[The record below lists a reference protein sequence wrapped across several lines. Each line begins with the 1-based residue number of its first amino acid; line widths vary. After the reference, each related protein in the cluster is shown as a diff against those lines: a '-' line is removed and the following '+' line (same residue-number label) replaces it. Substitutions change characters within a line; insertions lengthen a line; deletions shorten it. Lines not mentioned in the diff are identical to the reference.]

1 MRILF
6 ILSLFSIYTNQ
17 VSSQN
22 IGTPKSSS
30 KILVEADDT
39 IQHFAIKNWV
49 GKKLL
54 FLPII
59 DSKQMYDYVSF
70 SGGTGFN
77 GRPVYADC
85 VDQTATVLSVVNDSL
100 NPGESL
106 VKVKMNNKAGSIY
119 FGRTFNGS
127 LTRVVLQD
135 DIESAEKLIKGKVF
149 WMKSDYMYRFNQSK
163 ERNEIKY
170 GFRFKKVRVTHV
182 DLSFD
187 DNALYALTLSDEM
200 GETGTLYV
208 NVSNNNIDNTMI
220 NTNLLSKYFFKKNPK
235 KIYSWSDEVWQSI
248 ENKEIYKGM
257 TEEQA
262 KLSWGEPD
270 FKTKTKEDAIKYK
283 YNNGSYFVIKDGK
296 VVDLKQ

>member
-1 MRILF
+1 MRIALVVFFLSFFLF
-6 ILSLFSIYTNQ
+6 TSEA
-17 VSSQN
+17 QN
-22 IGTPKSSS
+22 IGISKPQS
-30 KILVEADDT
+30 KILIEVDDT
-39 IQHFAIKNWV
+39 IPHHDITNWI
-49 GKKLL
+49 GKKIL

-77 GRPVYADC
+77 GRPIYADC
-85 VDQTATVLSVVNDSL
+85 VDQTATVLNVTLDSL
-100 NPGESL
+100 YPGEYL
-106 VKVKMNNKAGSIY
+106 LKVKMNNKAGNIY
-119 FGRTFNGS
+119 YGRTFNGS

-135 DIESAEKLIKGKVF
+135 DIDLAEKLMKGKVF
-149 WMKSDYMYRFNQSK
+149 WMKSDYMYRFNQTK

-182 DLSFD
+182 ELGFD
-187 DNALYALTLSDEM
+187 DNALYTLTLSDEM
-200 GETGTLYV
+200 GETGTLYI
-208 NVSNNNIDNTMI
+208 NVSNNNIDKTMV
-220 NTNLLSKYFFKKNPK
+220 NTNLLSKYFFKKDPK
-235 KIYSWSDEVWQSI
+235 KIFKWSDEIWLSI

-257 TEEQA
+257 SEEQA

-296 VVDLKQ
+296 VIDLKQ

>member
-1 MRILF
+1 MRYISIVIIF
-6 ILSLFSIYTNQ
+6 FSLSFECFAQSIG
-17 VSSQN
+17 
-22 IGTPKSSS
+22 IPKSNS

-39 IQHFAIKNWV
+39 IPHLEIKKWV

-77 GRPVYADC
+77 GRPIYANC
-85 VDQTATVLSVVNDSL
+85 VDQTATILSVDNDSL
-100 NPGESL
+100 NVGEFI
-106 VKVKMNNKAGSIY
+106 VKIKMNTKAAQIY
-119 FGRTFNGS
+119 YGRTFNGS

-135 DIESAEKLIKGKVF
+135 DIELAEKLMKGKVF
-149 WMKSDYMYRFNQSK
+149 WMKSDFMYRFNQTK

-182 DLSFD
+182 ELGFD
-187 DNALYALTLSDEM
+187 DNALYTLTLSDEM
-200 GETGTLYV
+200 GETGTLYI
-208 NVSNNNIDNTMI
+208 NVSNNNIDNSMI

-235 KIYSWSDEVWQSI
+235 KIYQWSDEVWQTI

-262 KLSWGEPD
+262 KLSWGDPD
-270 FKTKTKEDAIKYK
+270 FKTKTKDDAIKYK

-296 VVDLKQ
+296 VTELKQ